1 MTALEMI
8 KQIDVLTHSSIRI
21 RADKIIYIDP
31 FQIDGN
37 PKDADVLFIT
47 HDHFDHFSPEDIKKV
62 FKNDTT
68 FVIPE
73 AMREVCGPLLAK
85 ENELI
90 CVKPGQKMNAAG
102 IEIETIAA
110 YNMNKEFHPKENGWV
125 GYILNLNGIRC
136 YVAGDTDITEE
147 NKKVNC
153 DIAMIPIGGTY
164 TIDAEEAA
172 EFINGIKPEIAIPIH
187 YGNIVGKLE
196 DADVFKSLVDS
207 SIQVIT
213 KL

>member
-1 MTALEMI
+1 MTALDRI

-21 RADKIIYIDP
+21 RADKIIYFDP

-47 HDHFDHFSPEDIKKV
+47 HDHFDHFSPDDIKKV
-62 FKNDTT
+62 FKNDTIV
-68 FVIPE
+68 VIPE
-73 AMREVCGPLLAK
+73 PMREVCEPLCDK
-85 ENELI
+85 GNKLI
-90 CVKPGQKMNAAG
+90 CVKPGQKINVEG
-102 IEIETIAA
+102 IEIEAIPA
-110 YNMNKEFHPKENGWV
+110 YNMNKKFHPKENGWV

-164 TIDAEEAA
+164 TMNAEEASKL
-172 EFINGIKPEIAIPIH
+172 INEIKPEIAIPIH

-196 DADVFKSLVDS
+196 DADVFQSLVDS

>member
-1 MTALEMI
+1 M
-8 KQIDVLTHSSIRI
+8 
-21 RADKIIYIDP
+21 
-31 FQIDGN
+31 
-37 PKDADVLFIT
+37 
-47 HDHFDHFSPEDIKKV
+47 
-62 FKNDTT
+62 

-73 AMREVCGPLLAK
+73 PMREVCEPLLTK
-85 ENELI
+85 GNELI
-90 CVKPGQKMNAAG
+90 CVKPGQKINVAG

-164 TIDAEEAA
+164 TLDAEEAA

>member
-73 AMREVCGPLLAK
+73 AMREVCEPLLAK
-85 ENELI
+85 GNELI
-90 CVKPGQKMNAAG
+90 CVKPGQKINMAG

>member
-90 CVKPGQKMNAAG
+90 CVKPGQKMNVAG

-207 SIQVIT
+207 NIQVIT

>member
-73 AMREVCGPLLAK
+73 PMREVCEPLLAK
-85 ENELI
+85 GNELI
-90 CVKPGQKMNAAG
+90 CVKPGQKINVAG

-110 YNMNKEFHPKENGWV
+110 YNMNKEFHLKENGWV